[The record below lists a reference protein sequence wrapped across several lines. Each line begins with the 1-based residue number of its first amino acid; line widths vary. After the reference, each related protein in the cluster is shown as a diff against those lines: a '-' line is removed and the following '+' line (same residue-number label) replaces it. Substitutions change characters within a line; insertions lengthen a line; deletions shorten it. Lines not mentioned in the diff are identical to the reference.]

1 MNTTSI
7 AQWVLIISL
16 LFSSVGNFLLVGK
29 MSQLVAE
36 YELAS
41 ETVQQLKSV
50 RQAEIEAAIKR
61 AETFTAAS
69 TARYNNTNDSEEGMQ
84 DEYGDENTLSSSNEY
99 TQEESNST

>member
-50 RQAEIEAAIKR
+50 RQAEIEAAINR
-61 AETFTAAS
+61 AKVFTAAS
-69 TARYNNTNDSEEGMQ
+69 TARYNNTNDSGGEE
-84 DEYGDENTLSSSNEY
+84 DSTEYGDENTLSSSYDE
-99 TQEESNST
+99 TQEQ